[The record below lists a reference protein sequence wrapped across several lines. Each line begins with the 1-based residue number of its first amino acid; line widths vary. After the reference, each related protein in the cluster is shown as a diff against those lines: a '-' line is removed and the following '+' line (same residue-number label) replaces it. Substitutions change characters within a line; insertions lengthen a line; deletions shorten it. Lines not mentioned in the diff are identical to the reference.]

1 LLPPA
6 ALLAATLVVG
16 RFLGSDILLD
26 FFVAALAAC
35 VAVALS
41 YLFSEDWRALM
52 QSLVSRARVSRR
64 RFDGE
69 DVPTR

>member
-1 LLPPA
+1 MLLN
-6 ALLAATLVVG
+6 
-16 RFLGSDILLD
+16 

-35 VAVALS
+35 AAVALS

-52 QSLVSRARVSRR
+52 QSLVSRARVFRR